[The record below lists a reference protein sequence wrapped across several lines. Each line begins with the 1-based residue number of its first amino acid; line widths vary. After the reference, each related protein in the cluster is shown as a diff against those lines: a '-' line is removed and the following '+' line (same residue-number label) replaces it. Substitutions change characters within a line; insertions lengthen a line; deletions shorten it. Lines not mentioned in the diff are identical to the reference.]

1 MNQYLI
7 PANSKK
13 GQLIFNI
20 FRPIDLVVLL
30 IGACTTLIMM
40 LVFTDDDFWLMIIKL
55 MPIAIC
61 ALLVMPIAYYHN
73 VLVFIEE
80 AVRYY
85 IDEINGNNRF
95 IWKGWCASHVFNG
108 ERKK

>member
-20 FRPIDLVVLL
+20 FRPIDLAVLL
-30 IGACTTLIMM
+30 IGACITLILM
-40 LVFTDDDFWLMIIKL
+40 LVFTDDDFWLIVLKL
-55 MPIAIC
+55 LPIGLS
-61 ALLVMPIAYYHN
+61 ALLVMPLAYYHN
-73 VLVFIEE
+73 VLVFLEE
-80 AVRYY
+80 AIIFYSKELNGQNRYH
-85 IDEINGNNRF
+85 
-95 IWKGWCASHVFNG
+95 WKGWCATHVIDG